1 MSSYLLGDLVLP
13 LKIIYKDNK
22 NMYLRIKDNNTIYIT
37 APRFIKKK
45 DVLKFIKK
53 NESTILK
60 IIDLRKEKQE
70 ERNKFLF
77 LGKTYEINY
86 ITQRKLI
93 LGQDKVYLAK
103 DYNYHNWYRKMA
115 EEVFLRQLNYC
126 YSRFTEK
133 IPYPQ
138 LKIRSM
144 KSKWGVC
151 NITKKKVTINLELIK
166 YDLKYLN
173 YVIIHELAHLVY
185 PNHSKSFW
193 ALVAKYEPNYKKY
206 RKEMKSFSI

>member
-37 APRFIKKK
+37 APRFIKEK

-77 LGKTYEINY
+77 LGKIYEINY

-115 EEVFLRQLNYC
+115 EEVFLRQLN
-126 YSRFTEK
+126 
-133 IPYPQ
+133 
-138 LKIRSM
+138 IRSM
-144 KSKWGVC
+144 KSKWGVG